1 MDLASNTVQSL
12 QLFIN
17 GAFVDAKSGQTFNTH
32 NPGNGDVIST
42 IAEARAEDIDEAV
55 RAAAAAFPAWQ
66 RKSGSVRSKLL
77 LKLAQLVESNAAELA
92 RLESLDAGKPIR
104 DSRRIDV
111 VTVVDMLEYF
121 AGMATKIQGDTIAV
135 PGPYYNMV
143 VREPLG
149 VIGGI
154 IPWNYPLI
162 QAVGKI
168 APALACGNTIVIK
181 PAEQACM
188 SVMLLAKLIAEAGF
202 PKGVVNIVP
211 GFGATAGDALVKHP
225 SVAKIMFTGDTVT
238 GRSIASNAGK
248 ALKPVALELGGKTA
262 MMVFEDADPESTAAL
277 AAASILSNQ
286 GQVCTAASRLLVH
299 KSLHDKVLAKVIEH
313 AANVKL
319 GDQMDEATTMG
330 PLISAKQKQRVLDFI
345 DEGNRTAKLVYGG
358 SEFPASLSK
367 GHFVGPA
374 IFDEVPPTARI
385 AQEEI
390 FGPVLSV
397 ITFADEAEA
406 LKIANNSL
414 YGLGA
419 SIVTKDVGRAM
430 RAAQAV
436 QAGNV
441 WINTWGAVAAG
452 SPYGGYKAS
461 GFGREQ
467 GFAVVRELT
476 QEKSIWISMR

>member
-1 MDLASNTVQSL
+1 MESSSNTVQSF

-17 GAFVDAKSGQTFNTH
+17 GEWIDAKSGKTFSTH
-32 NPGNGDVIST
+32 NPGNGDVISN
-42 IAEARAEDIDEAV
+42 IAEAGVEDVDAAV

-66 RKSGSVRSKLL
+66 KKSGSVRSKLL

-121 AGMATKIQGDTIAV
+121 AGIATKIQGDTIPV

-149 VIGGI
+149 VIAGI

-168 APALACGNTIVIK
+168 APALACGNTVVIK

-211 GFGATAGDALVKHP
+211 GFGAMAGDALVKHP
-225 SVAKIMFTGDTVT
+225 LVAKIMFTGDTAT
-238 GRSIASNAGK
+238 GRLIASNAGRD
-248 ALKPVALELGGKTA
+248 LKPVALELGGKTA
-262 MMVFEDADPESTAAL
+262 MMVFEDADPDSTAAL
-277 AAASILSNQ
+277 AAASIFSNQ

-299 KSLHDKVLAKVIEH
+299 KSLHDKILAKVVEH
-313 AANVKL
+313 AASVKL

-330 PLISAKQKQRVLDFI
+330 PLISAKQKKRVLDYI
-345 DEGNRTAKLVYGG
+345 EEGNRTAKLVYGA
-358 SEFPASLSK
+358 SQIPASLSK
-367 GHFVGPA
+367 GHYVGPA
-374 IFDEVPPTARI
+374 IFDEVSPNSRI

-397 ITFADEAEA
+397 MTFSDEAEA
-406 LKIANNSL
+406 LKIANNSF